1 MAKKT
6 SPSDTL
12 DENAPPP
19 VSEGGTTE
27 GFAYSQQHLL
37 RNPNA
42 HSEHVRKVAHFLF
55 SRGIGYSK
63 VSWITG
69 VNINT
74 LRDWE
79 RTFKVGKFQP
89 SYTPSQYDDDIKEKA
104 VELRKAGLSLRNI
117 SIKLGCS
124 TTAVRNWL
132 LEAQEAGKIEKTVS
146 SNVMRTRGAQN
157 KKEN

>member
-1 MAKKT
+1 M
-6 SPSDTL
+6 
-12 DENAPPP
+12 
-19 VSEGGTTE
+19 
-27 GFAYSQQHLL
+27 
-37 RNPNA
+37 
-42 HSEHVRKVAHFLF
+42 
-55 SRGIGYSK
+55 
-63 VSWITG
+63 
-69 VNINT
+69 NINT

-79 RTFKVGKFQP
+79 RSFKVGEFQP
-89 SYTPSQYDDDIKEKA
+89 SYTPLQYDDDIKEKA